1 MGQLILIKESTESHM
16 VLDIIYSLMQ
26 TVWEEPFELF
36 WLTAVVDS
44 PGDTWLNIL

>member
-1 MGQLILIKESTESHM
+1 MGQLILIKASTESHM

-26 TVWEEPFELF
+26 TVQEEQFGTF
-36 WLTAVVDS
+36 WLTGMVDS